1 MSTFVTLTN
10 LVLTRL
16 NEVTLDTAGDGFTTA
31 RGVQAIA
38 KDAVNNA
45 IRQILHNGQE
55 WPFQKTTYTQPLTSG
70 TQVYSFP
77 ADYSSPDYESFY
89 LKKTSTNQG
98 SYLPALTFEAYV
110 QNHKQSDDNGA
121 TGAPMYI
128 YQTYDNSFGVSPV
141 PDKDTYEVEYT
152 YWSYPAE
159 LVAYNDSSVIP
170 QRWDYVVVEGALVDM
185 MRHRSNSDNAMMH
198 LQSFQE
204 GIREMR
210 RVLLDEE
217 FRVTSTMIEGKRIA
231 R

>member
-1 MSTFVTLTN
+1 MSNYVTLTN

-16 NEVTLDTAGDGFTTA
+16 NEVTLDTAGDGFGSA

-55 WPFQKTTYTQPLTSG
+55 WPFQKTTYTQALTDG
-70 TQVYSFP
+70 TREYDFP

-89 LKKTSTNQG
+89 LKKSATNEG
-98 SYLPALTFEAYV
+98 VFLPALTYEEYV
-110 QNHKQSDDNGA
+110 QKHRQQDDNGA
-121 TGAPMYI
+121 EGAPQYI
-128 YQTYDNSFGVSPV
+128 YQTYGDSFGVSPT
-141 PDKDTYEVEYT
+141 PDSATYEVEYT
-152 YWSYPAE
+152 YWSYPSALTLYDDE
-159 LVAYNDSSVIP
+159 CVIP
-170 QRWDYVVVEGALVDM
+170 SRWNYVIVEGALVDM

-217 FRVTSTMIEGKRIA
+217 LRVNSTMIEGRRVA

>member
-1 MSTFVTLTN
+1 MSNFVTLAN

-16 NEVTLDTAGDGFTTA
+16 NEVTLDTAGDGFATA

-38 KDAVNNA
+38 KDAINNA

-55 WPFQKTTYTQPLTSG
+55 WPFQKTTYTQALTEG
-70 TQVYSFP
+70 TREYNFP

-89 LKKTSTNQG
+89 LKKTSDHQG
-98 SYLPALTFEAYV
+98 AYLPPLTFEEYTK
-110 QNHKQSDDNGA
+110 NHRQSDDNGS
-121 TGAPMYI
+121 TGSPQYI
-128 YQTYDNSFGVSPV
+128 YQTYGDSFGVSPT
-141 PDKDTYEVEYT
+141 PDNSTYEIEYT
-152 YWSYPAE
+152 YWSYPSA
-159 LVAYNDSSVIP
+159 LTLYNDESVIP
-170 QRWDYVVVEGALVDM
+170 NRWDYVVVEGALVDM
-185 MRHRSNSDNAMMH
+185 MRHRSNSDNAMLH

-217 FRVTSTMIEGKRIA
+217 LRVNSTMIEGRRVA

>member
-55 WPFQKTTYTQPLTSG
+55 WPFQKTTYTQTMTSG
-70 TQVYSFP
+70 TREYDFP

-89 LKKTSTNQG
+89 LKKTDNQQG
-98 SYLPALTFEAYV
+98 TYLPPLTYEEYI
-110 QNHKQSDDNGA
+110 QNHRQSDDNGA
-121 TGAPMYI
+121 TGAPVYV
-128 YQTYDNSFGVSPV
+128 YQTYGNSFGISPT
-141 PDKDTYEVEYT
+141 PDSSTYEVEYT
-152 YWSYPAE
+152 YWSYPTE
-159 LVAYNDSSVIP
+159 LTAYDDSNVIP

-217 FRVTSTMIEGKRIA
+217 PRVTSTMIEGKRVA

>member
-1 MSTFVTLTN
+1 MSNFVTLTN

-38 KDAVNNA
+38 KDAVNNS

-55 WPFQKTTYTQPLTSG
+55 WPFQKTTYTQAITSG
-70 TQVYSFP
+70 VQEYDFP

-89 LKKTSTNQG
+89 LKKTDTNQG
-98 SYLPALTFEAYV
+98 VYLPALTYEEYV
-110 QNHKQSDDNGA
+110 QDHRAQDDNGA
-121 TGAPMYI
+121 EGPPVYI
-128 YQTYDNSFGVSPV
+128 YQTYGDSFGVSPV
-141 PDKDTYEVEYT
+141 PNVSTYEIEYT

-159 LVAYNDSSVIP
+159 LLAYNDVSVIP

-217 FRVTSTMIEGKRIA
+217 VRVTSTMIEGKRIA